1 MALHCSSGRDKSV
14 KCDTSKV
21 TLQRSTAQEDGYLI
35 SRGPLIMRAT
45 SIRIPSGCYRL
56 ISPRHAQPLAM
67 FADHP
72 FSGRDLPTLSI
83 AIARGRRWL
92 DEVVAG
98 TVTSGGCFAA
108 IAHSRLWQILLQKSP
123 SSLCEI
129 EICNDRIG
137 ARAPLNRCCAFAPDL
152 ESMLRDKN
160 AQNTFATK
168 SAPSGPAK
176 FTRSCPF
183 SEAERKSFERS
194 EISADRSKNVFK
206 LTHVHKLDMLQR
218 ISHTR
223 ASSKSM
229 HAHGFDVGA
238 AF

>member
-152 ESMLRDKN
+152 ESMLRDKMLKILLQHN
-160 AQNTFATK
+160 RHQADLPSSHDHVRLARRSGNHLNVLRFPLIAQKTY
-168 SAPSGPAK
+168 
-176 FTRSCPF
+176 
-183 SEAERKSFERS
+183 
-194 EISADRSKNVFK
+194 
-206 LTHVHKLDMLQR
+206 
-218 ISHTR
+218 
-223 ASSKSM
+223 SS
-229 HAHGFDVGA
+229 
-238 AF
+238 

>member
-152 ESMLRDKN
+152 ESMLRDKMLKILL
-160 AQNTFATK
+160 QQYLPRTDSCIAT
-168 SAPSGPAK
+168 
-176 FTRSCPF
+176 
-183 SEAERKSFERS
+183 SEAVLVGYSITS
-194 EISADRSKNVFK
+194 SA
-206 LTHVHKLDMLQR
+206 
-218 ISHTR
+218 R
-223 ASSKSM
+223 ASS
-229 HAHGFDVGA
+229 VGGTVRPSA
-238 AF
+238 RAILRLINR

>member
-1 MALHCSSGRDKSV
+1 
-14 KCDTSKV
+14 
-21 TLQRSTAQEDGYLI
+21 
-35 SRGPLIMRAT
+35 
-45 SIRIPSGCYRL
+45 
-56 ISPRHAQPLAM
+56 M

-152 ESMLRDKN
+152 ESMLRDKMLKILLQHN
-160 AQNTFATK
+160 RHQADLPSSHDHVRLARRSGNHLNVLRFPLIAQKTY
-168 SAPSGPAK
+168 
-176 FTRSCPF
+176 
-183 SEAERKSFERS
+183 
-194 EISADRSKNVFK
+194 
-206 LTHVHKLDMLQR
+206 
-218 ISHTR
+218 
-223 ASSKSM
+223 SS
-229 HAHGFDVGA
+229 
-238 AF
+238 